1 MTGDSQ
7 PTPSAAA
14 AAEEAF
20 ARLAD
25 LARTALKTQVSLAR
39 QSVDLAKATLSGEL
53 DRNSAAKAYLEA
65 ATRESARYWR
75 VAGELAVDYAT
86 DLVALG
92 DRSSTTVLRET
103 TAAGGKDARP
113 ANGAASGSTQSTFS
127 RTSDDSSPTVTEH
140 AVGGRRVQVSLRGSL
155 GGCAEGTIMVANQ
168 HPRPRRIEL
177 SAGDVSD
184 SMGVASAA
192 TLEVTPARVTVPS
205 GQERSISLGVD
216 LDSASLSA
224 GKRYSSTVDVTGGDE
239 ATIEVTID
247 IST

>member
-1 MTGDSQ
+1 
-7 PTPSAAA
+7 
-14 AAEEAF
+14 
-20 ARLAD
+20 
-25 LARTALKTQVSLAR
+25 
-39 QSVDLAKATLSGEL
+39 
-53 DRNSAAKAYLEA
+53 
-65 ATRESARYWR
+65 
-75 VAGELAVDYAT
+75 
-86 DLVALG
+86 
-92 DRSSTTVLRET
+92 
-103 TAAGGKDARP
+103 
-113 ANGAASGSTQSTFS
+113 
-127 RTSDDSSPTVTEH
+127 
-140 AVGGRRVQVSLRGSL
+140 
-155 GGCAEGTIMVANQ
+155 MVANQ